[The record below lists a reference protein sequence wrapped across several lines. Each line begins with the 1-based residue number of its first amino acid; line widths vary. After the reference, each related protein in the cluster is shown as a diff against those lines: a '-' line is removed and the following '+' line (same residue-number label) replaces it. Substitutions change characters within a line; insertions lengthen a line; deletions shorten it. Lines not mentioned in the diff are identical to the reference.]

1 MRTGR
6 ASASGFGGLV
16 TVLGL
21 IFGTSAALADEPS
34 VIELGGRRELFVDE
48 YLIEKRDGLEL
59 RLQKPVPREI
69 AIRFD
74 APWEGSDTD
83 FFTVFRDGKMAC
95 TIWRSN

>member
-1 MRTGR
+1 MG
-6 ASASGFGGLV
+6 SASGLRGLV

-21 IFGTSAALADEPS
+21 ICGTFPSLADEPS
-34 VIELGGRRELFVDE
+34 VIDLGGRRELFVDE

-74 APWEGSDTD
+74 APWEGSGTG
-83 FFTVFRDGKMAC
+83 FFTVFRDGKIARMYYMEY
-95 TIWRSN
+95 N